1 MTATGKL
8 RGSRVW
14 GAGTTHLQCQAMSKP
29 DPVGLGMVK
38 DSSVKLRDVP
48 GWCFCR
54 YSGVAVR
61 VVLEGWLG
69 ETLTVQVT
77 DVVDVIF
84 HDGACLL
91 YRWGRDEGV
100 DGGALGGR

>member
-1 MTATGKL
+1 
-8 RGSRVW
+8 
-14 GAGTTHLQCQAMSKP
+14 MSKP

-54 YSGVAVR
+54 YSGELLSES
-61 VVLEGWLG
+61 VLQGWWG
-69 ETLTVQVT
+69 EELTVQMA
-77 DVVDVIF
+77 DVVDLIF

-100 DGGALGGR
+100 DGGALGWRQGAGSSRLL